1 MIKNYIKIAWR
12 NIWKNKVFSAINI
25 IGLAIGMA
33 ACIVIMLFVF
43 YEKSFDNIHSKNIYR
58 LNEVQKFEGMAGSQK
73 VALSMFPMGPTL
85 KNEFPEVK
93 NFTRVRRQS
102 KFQLTYQQK
111 RVFMPQVFFVDST
124 FFKMFDF
131 KLIRGDRETAL
142 LKPHSVV
149 LTEQTAKTI
158 FGNEDPIGKTIT
170 HYGSDT
176 TSYAVTGILADVP
189 KKSHLQF
196 DCLFSFN
203 TIFTPDMFNNWR
215 KNWLST
221 YIELAPGTDIKA
233 LEKKFPDYQQKYMNK
248 DNRKFYELFLLSLK
262 DVHSNSADVGLDN
275 INFQKFDKKLTNLF
289 AVIALIVLVI
299 ACINFI
305 NLSTARSAERAREVG
320 VRKSIG
326 AHRFQLAIQFL
337 GETVMLSLIAL
348 IFAIVL
354 VIIILPYINNLT
366 QRDISLPPMNNLG
379 LIALIFL
386 SAIFIGIL
394 SGIYPS
400 VFLSSFQPVRVLKGT
415 VETGKNKASL
425 RNILVVAQFTSAIIL
440 MIATIFVIKQLRF
453 MQKQDPGFNRDQ
465 VVTIPL
471 NNTVTPEKFDLLKQ
485 ELLGSSLVSGVTGA
499 QDKLGSHMDQSR
511 VKFIIGNSPLR
522 QLSSTRLIVDHD
534 YLSFYKMKLVAGKNF
549 SAEKSGN
556 GREYIINETLAKEL
570 LKDHRNVPMAS
581 LIGQQF
587 GFDSLGVITG
597 IAKDFNFNSL
607 QYKIETMFMFNEK
620 DDGYSNMSV
629 KINGA
634 RANEALSF
642 IKTTWVDNFPDF
654 PFEYQFLDDHFTEV
668 YRVDS
673 QVSKVVSILAGL
685 IIIISC
691 LGLFGLAS
699 YSAEKRIKEIGV
711 RKILGASVQNIV
723 LLLSSHFIKLV
734 LLANIIAWPVALYMM
749 NKWLQNFAYRINL
762 DWWIF
767 AIAGGVSI
775 IIAFAT
781 VSFQSIKAATANPVK
796 SLRSE

>member
-25 IGLAIGMA
+25 IGLSVGMA
-33 ACIVIMLFVF
+33 ACIVIMLFVL

-58 LNEVQKFEGMAGSQK
+58 LNEVQKFEGMAASQK

-85 KNEFPEVK
+85 KNEFPEIK

-102 KFQLTYQQK
+102 KFQLTFQQK
-111 RVFMPQVFFVDST
+111 KVFMPQVFFVDST
-124 FFKMFDF
+124 FLKMFDF
-131 KLIRGDRETAL
+131 KLVRGDRETAL

-176 TSYAVTGILADVP
+176 TSYTVTGVLANVP
-189 KKSHLQF
+189 KNSHLQF

-203 TIFTPDMFNNWR
+203 TIFTPKMFNNWGG
-215 KNWLST
+215 NWLCT
-221 YIELAPGTDIKA
+221 YLELAPGTDVKA
-233 LEKKFPDYQQKYMNK
+233 LEKKFPGYQQKYMRK
-248 DNRKFYELFLLSLK
+248 DNWKFFELFLLSLK
-262 DVHSNSADVGLDN
+262 EVHENSADVGLDTVN
-275 INFQKFDKKLTNLF
+275 YQKFDKKITNLF
-289 AVIALIVLVI
+289 AVIALIVMVI

-305 NLSTARSAERAREVG
+305 NLSTARSAERAKEVG

-326 AHRFQLAIQFL
+326 ARRAQLSIQFL
-337 GETVMLSLIAL
+337 SETVMLSLIAL

-354 VIIILPYINNLT
+354 VIAALPYINNLS
-366 QRDISLPPMNNLG
+366 QRDISLPLMNNWGLG
-379 LIALIFL
+379 ALIFS

-400 VFLSSFQPVRVLKGT
+400 VFLSSFQPVKVLKGT

-425 RNILVVAQFTSAIIL
+425 RNILVVGQFTSAIIL
-440 MIATIFVIKQLRF
+440 IIATIFVIRQLKF
-453 MQKQDPGFNRDQ
+453 MQKQDPGFSRDQ

-485 ELLGSSLVSGVTGA
+485 ELLASSMVQGVTGA
-499 QDKLGSHMDQSR
+499 QDRLGSHMDQSG
-511 VKFIIGNSPLR
+511 VEFKIGNSPLR
-522 QLSSTRLIVDHD
+522 ELTSTRLIVDHD
-534 YLSFYKMKLVAGKNF
+534 YLNFYKIKLVAGSNF

-556 GREYIINETLAKEL
+556 NREYIINESLAKEL
-570 LKDHRNVPMAS
+570 LKGHRNVPMTS

-607 QYKIETMFMFNEK
+607 QYKIETMFIFNSK

-629 KINGA
+629 RINGV
-634 RANEALSF
+634 RANEALAF
-642 IKTTWVDNFPDF
+642 IKSTWMDSFPDF
-654 PFEYQFLDDHFTEV
+654 PFEYQFLDDHFAEV

-711 RKILGASVQNIV
+711 RKVLGASVQNIV
-723 LLLSSHFIKLV
+723 LLLSSHFIRLV
-734 LLANIIAWPVALYMM
+734 LLANIIAWPVAFYIM
-749 NKWLQNFAYRINL
+749 NKWLQNFAYRINI

-767 AIAGGVSI
+767 AIAGGLSI